1 MFSIKASLQAYSLP
15 LRLMKITFIQ
25 LIAFVSIASA
35 NPFDQDRK
43 DKTVEEIVRGKVISD
58 TGEPLAGLNI
68 TVKGTS
74 LGTVTDANGN
84 YSIRVPDLTGT
95 LIFSYTGK
103 VAQEIAINGK
113 SEINISMTPEQKDL
127 GEVLVIGY
135 GTAKK
140 TTLTGSVTTVKGSEI
155 IRSPTMNVSNSLA
168 GRLSGVTAI
177 TRSGEPGNDGS
188 IIRIRGTNTLG
199 NNSALIVVDGVPGRS
214 LDRIDPNSIE
224 SVTVLKDASAA
235 IYGAQAANGV
245 ILITTKRGKA
255 GRPQLTVNA
264 NQGFS
269 QPTRLPKLT
278 DAAEYA
284 TALNEVDVYRG
295 RQERYTALSIQKF
308 SDGSDPWGHPNTDW
322 FEATYKDWTKQSL
335 VNVNMS
341 GGSEFIRYFVSL
353 GTKGQDA
360 YYKNS
365 ATKYNQYDM
374 RSNLDVHVNKNIN
387 IAFDITGRLQDSRYP
402 TRNSGSILSM
412 LMRGKPTMPA
422 YWPNGL
428 PGPDIEFGDNPV
440 VISTSQTG
448 YDNEKLYVLNS
459 NFKLNVK
466 IPWIKGL
473 TLTGNA
479 ALDNGFRF
487 RKRFQTPWYL
497 YAWDGRTLDGNG
509 VPLLQKGKK
518 GTEDA
523 NLTQEAENNQNILL
537 NGLVN
542 YEPVI
547 SKGHK
552 VKFLL
557 GSEFRKGKGD
567 RFNAFRRYFVST
579 TLDQLDFGGVSERN
593 NGGNAY
599 QNARLN
605 YFSRA
610 NYSYKEKYLVEFVWR
625 YDGSYIFPEA
635 SRFGFFPGVSLGW
648 RASEENFWQK
658 NLAVINNFKLRA
670 SYGQTGND
678 RIDEW
683 QYLSTYI
690 YGTQN
695 QNQVFDITRESSILF
710 ESRIPN
716 PNVTWEVANQGNIGF
731 DAGLLN
737 DKVTLTFDYFDY
749 RRSKM
754 LWRRNASVPTT
765 TGLTLPQENI
775 GKVTNR
781 GFDFDI
787 AYRNQI
793 GNIKYQI
800 AINAGYTKN
809 KITFWD
815 EAPGAPD
822 YQQSTGRP
830 MPSNSGSPGNDL
842 YYQAIGIFKDT
853 ASLKAFPG
861 WPGARAGDII
871 FKDVNGDNI
880 INAND
885 RVRSDKGNMPTL
897 QGGIGLNIQYKM
909 LDVAVLGQGS
919 SGAVRYFSL
928 SGGDFGNYFKEDF
941 DGRWTAANA
950 NADKP
955 RISNRTD
962 EYWRANRNTYF
973 LRKTDFIRLKNIEI
987 GYTLPQT
994 INQKIGTQSLRVFI
1008 SGFNLLT
1015 YTPDLKDLD
1024 PEDSSEGGINYPLQK
1039 IVNFGLAINL

>member
-1 MFSIKASLQAYSLP
+1 MFLAKASLQAFSLP
-15 LRLMKITFIQ
+15 LRLLTITFVQ
-25 LIAFVSIASA
+25 LIAFVSVTTAS
-35 NPFDQDRK
+35 PFYQDRK
-43 DKTVEEIVRGKVISD
+43 DRTVEEIVRGKVSAE
-58 TGEPLAGLNI
+58 TGEPLAGLNV

-84 YSIRVPDLTGT
+84 YSIRVPGLTGT
-95 LIFSYTGK
+95 LIFSYTGN
-103 VAQEIAINGK
+103 VAREIAINGK

-188 IIRIRGTNTLG
+188 TIRIRGTNTLG
-199 NNSALIVVDGVPGRS
+199 NNSALIVVDGIPGRS

-224 SVTVLKDASAA
+224 SITVLKDASAA

-255 GRPQLTVNA
+255 GKPQFTVNV

-295 RQERYTALSIQKF
+295 RQERYTAQSIQKF

-322 FEATYKDWTKQSL
+322 FKATYKDWTKQSL

-365 ATKYNQYDM
+365 ATTYNQYDM
-374 RSNLDVHVNKNIN
+374 RSNLDVNVNQYIN
-387 IAFDITGRLQDSRYP
+387 IAFDVAGRLEDSRYP
-402 TRNSGSILSM
+402 TRNSASILSM

-459 NFKLNVK
+459 NFKLNIK

-497 YAWDGRTLDGNG
+497 YSWDGRTLDGNG

-542 YEPVI
+542 YETVI
-547 SKGHK
+547 EKDHK
-552 VKFLL
+552 LKFLL
-557 GSEFRKGKGD
+557 GSEFRKGRGD
-567 RFNAFRRYFVST
+567 RFNAYTRYFVST

-648 RASEENFWQK
+648 RASEENFWQR
-658 NLAVINNFKLRA
+658 NFSVINNFKLRA

-737 DKVTLTFDYFDY
+737 DKITLTFDYFDY

-793 GNIKYQI
+793 GNFKYQI
-800 AINAGYTKN
+800 SINGGYTKN
-809 KITFWD
+809 QITFWD
-815 EAPGAPD
+815 EAPSAPE
-822 YQQSTGRP
+822 YQQSTGHP
-830 MPSNSGSPGNDL
+830 LPSNPNSPGNDL

-853 ASLKAFPG
+853 ASLKAFPA
-861 WPGARAGDII
+861 WPGARTGDII

-885 RVRSDKGNMPTL
+885 RVRSDKGIMPTL
-897 QGGIGLNIQYKM
+897 QGGIGLSIQYKT
-909 LDVAVLGQGS
+909 LDIAILGQGS

-941 DGRWTAANA
+941 DGRWTTANT

-987 GYTLPQT
+987 GYTLPHT
-994 INQKIGTQSLRVFI
+994 INRKIGTQSLRIFI

>member
-43 DKTVEEIVRGKVISD
+43 DKTVEEIVRGKVSSD

-95 LIFSYTGK
+95 LIFSYTGN

-199 NNSALIVVDGVPGRS
+199 NNSALIVVDGIPGRS

-387 IAFDITGRLQDSRYP
+387 IAFDVAGRLEDSRYP

-459 NFKLNVK
+459 NFKLNIK

-497 YAWDGRTLDGNG
+497 YSWDGRTLDGNG

-542 YEPVI
+542 YEAVI
-547 SKGHK
+547 SKDHN

-567 RFNAFRRYFVST
+567 RFNAYRRYFVST

-625 YDGSYIFPEA
+625 YDGSYIFLEA

-683 QYLSTYI
+683 QYLSTYV
-690 YGTQN
+690 YGNQN

-731 DAGLLN
+731 DAGFLN

-787 AYRNQI
+787 AYRNQV
-793 GNIKYQI
+793 GNVKYQI

-830 MPSNSGSPGNDL
+830 MPSNSGNPGNDL
-842 YYQAIGIFKDT
+842 YYQAIGVFKDT
-853 ASLKAFPG
+853 ASLKAFPA
-861 WPGARAGDII
+861 WPGARPGDII